1 MHIAAKLAFEEHA
14 ANKRRVERE
23 DVQVST
29 TLRASG
35 IHSQDIVVRN
45 ISTLGFMADAT
56 GKFAIDD
63 RVRIRLPALGTVIAR
78 LVWARGGQ
86 IGCEFEEEIDLT
98 RLRAVLA
105 ATGAA
110 PARTPRRP
118 RAIK

>member
-23 DVQVST
+23 EVTVST

-35 IHSQDIVVRN
+35 VHSLDIVVRN
-45 ISTLGFMADAT
+45 ISTLGFMADAK
-56 GKFAIDD
+56 GEFAVDD

-78 LVWARGGQ
+78 LVWARDGQ
-86 IGCEFEEEIDLT
+86 IGCEFEEEIDLP
-98 RLRAVLA
+98 RLRAILA

-110 PARTPRRP
+110 PARQPRRP
-118 RAIK
+118 RIVK